1 MSPLAL
7 WLASTAVAML
17 ALHALHAI
25 MHLVC
30 ITPLNRRKHEHEAC
44 NVQHQLALIAWLH
57 HMLPN
62 HYPKVPSS
70 TCSMS
75 HTSWTGLLLATII
88 IALTIIAL
96 TITAATV
103 IALTIIAATV
113 IAAIVIV
120 ATAIA
125 STIIATTFVAPP
137 VLGM

>member
-1 MSPLAL
+1 
-7 WLASTAVAML
+7 ML

-30 ITPLNRRKHEHEAC
+30 STPLNRRKHEHEAC

-103 IALTIIAATV
+103 IATTVIALTIIAATV